1 MLQNYLKIALRNLL
15 KNKTFSFI
23 NIAGLAVGLASTM
36 LLALWV
42 LDEYSFENFQ
52 EKKDVLFQGKR
63 NFKESETSIWTSTS
77 QSGNTAEYI
86 RKNFPEVKNAILTD
100 WGNDVTI
107 NYGEKSLKKKWSSVE
122 KPFFDM
128 FTFPFVKGSAKT
140 AFTDINSV
148 VLTEGMAKALFGDED
163 PMNKLVK
170 INLKHTLKVTGILKD
185 LPTNT
190 RFKFDYLTSIKFL
203 DSIDKTYYGWT
214 SNMFQLWVELRPD
227 ANLEAV
233 NKKMIEVYKTNNN
246 NGLSNGDL
254 FLYPL
259 TRLRLY
265 GMFKNGVESGEGLIS
280 LVSLFSIISFV
291 ILIIACINFMNLSTA
306 RSEKRAKEVGVRK
319 VTGATRSSLIGLF
332 LSESLLITI
341 LAFSMAILMV
351 TLLLPAFNDLIEK
364 QLAIPFENIKYI
376 IGAVGLVLFTGFVS
390 GSYPAFFLSSFQP
403 IKVLK
408 GTMQMGRGASL
419 PRKILVIVQ
428 FCFSII
434 LVIFTILVYQQIR
447 FGQNQP
453 LGYDQKNLMY
463 FEMPGEMYKQFTP
476 MKQDFL
482 ASGMVISAYS
492 TNQPMNSRGNNSWG
506 YEWRGQ
512 KIEQKNQLFD
522 VVRVTFD
529 FLKTT
534 GVKLKEGRD
543 YSPQFMADTIH
554 SVLVNE
560 AAIKVIGFKNPVGEI
575 IRQGNE
581 TYTIVGVLKD
591 FVFGNPFEDE
601 LPMMVQLM
609 PNANGAANV
618 VLRLNPQ
625 KSATECLEKISAIF
639 KKYETIAPFDYTF
652 VDTEFEKK
660 FSKERLLSILA
671 YLFGG
676 LAIFVS
682 CLGLFGLASFMAE
695 RRTKEIGIR
704 KVLGASVSGIVMMLS
719 KDFLKLVGIA
729 TIIAFPLAWLLGNRF
744 LENYPKHINFAW
756 WIFAISGI
764 MAIVIALLTV
774 SYQAIKAA
782 VANPVKSLRTE

>member
-1 MLQNYLKIALRNLL
+1 MLQNYLKITLRNLL

-23 NIAGLAVGLASTM
+23 NITGLAVGLASTM

-52 EKKDVLFQGKR
+52 EKRDVLFQGKR
-63 NFKESETSIWTSTS
+63 NFKESETNISTSSS

-86 RKNFPEVKNAILTD
+86 RKNFPEVKNAILTGYGYD
-100 WGNDVTI
+100 API
-107 NYGEKSLKKKWSSVE
+107 SYGEKSLKKTWNWVE
-122 KPFFDM
+122 TPFFEM
-128 FTFPFVKGSAKT
+128 FTFPLVKGSVKT
-140 AFTDINSV
+140 AFIDINSI
-148 VLTEGMAKALFGDED
+148 VLTESMAKALFGDED

-170 INLKHTLKVTGILKD
+170 INLKHSLKVTGILKD

-190 RFKFDYLTSIKFL
+190 RFQFDYLTSIKFL
-203 DSIDKTYYGWT
+203 DSIGETYYGW
-214 SNMFQLWVELRPD
+214 SANNFQLWVELRPD
-227 ANLEAV
+227 ANLAAV
-233 NKKMIEVYKTNNN
+233 NKKMLKVYKSNAD
-246 NGLSNGDL
+246 GFSNGDL

-259 TRLRLY
+259 SHLRLY
-265 GMFKNGVESGEGLIS
+265 NKFENGVESGEGLIS
-280 LVSLFSIISFV
+280 LVSLFSIISIV

-319 VTGATRSSLIGLF
+319 VTGATRGSLIGLF
-332 LSESLLITI
+332 LGEALLTTI
-341 LAFSMAILMV
+341 LAFCLAILMV
-351 TLLLPAFNDLIEK
+351 TVLLPAFNDLIGK
-364 QLAIPFENIKYI
+364 QLTVPFENINYVLGAI
-376 IGAVGLVLFTGFVS
+376 ILILFTGFVS
-390 GSYPAFFLSSFQP
+390 GSYPAFFLSSFKP

-408 GTMQMGRGASL
+408 GTLQMGRGASL
-419 PRKILVIVQ
+419 PRKILVVVQ
-428 FCFSII
+428 FCFSIVLI
-434 LVIFTILVYQQIR
+434 IFTILVYQQIR

-463 FEMPGEMYKQFTP
+463 FEMPGEMYKQFSP
-476 MKQDFL
+476 MKQDLL
-482 ASGMVISAYS
+482 ASGVVVSAYS
-492 TNQPMNSRGNNSWG
+492 TNQPMNATGNNSWG
-506 YEWRGQ
+506 YEWKGQ
-512 KIEQKNQLFD
+512 KPEQKNQIFD
-522 VVRVTFD
+522 NVRVTFD

-554 SVLVNE
+554 SVLINE
-560 AAIKVIGFKNPVGEI
+560 AAVKAMGLKNPLGEI
-575 IRQGNE
+575 IRRKGEGN
-581 TYTIVGVLKD
+581 YTIVGVLKD
-591 FVFGNPFEDE
+591 FVFGNPFEDKE
-601 LPMMVQLM
+601 PMMVQLM
-609 PNANGAANV
+609 PNAENAPNV

-625 KSATECLEKISAIF
+625 KSATECLEKVNAIF
-639 KKYETIAPFDYTF
+639 KKYEPVAPFDYQF

-660 FSKERLLSILA
+660 FSKETLLSNLA
-671 YLFGG
+671 ILFGG

-729 TIIAFPLAWLLGNRF
+729 TLISFPFAWFLGNKF
-744 LENYPKHINFAW
+744 LEHYPKHINFGW
-756 WIFAISGI
+756 WIFAVSGI
-764 MAIVIALLTV
+764 LASIIALLTV

>member
-36 LLALWV
+36 ILALWV

-52 EKKDVLFQGKR
+52 EKKGVLFQGKR
-63 NFKESETSIWTSTS
+63 NFKESETSIWTSSS

-100 WGNDVTI
+100 WGYNAPI
-107 NYGEKSLKKKWSSVE
+107 NYGEKSLKKNWSSVE
-122 KPFFDM
+122 TPFFEM

-148 VLTEGMAKALFGDED
+148 VLTESMAKALFGDED

-170 INLKHTLKVTGILKD
+170 INLKHTLKVTGVLRD

-190 RFKFDYLTSIKFL
+190 RFKFDYLTSMKFL
-203 DSIDKTYYGWT
+203 DSIGETYYGW
-214 SNMFQLWVELRPD
+214 SANNFQLWVELRPD

-233 NKKMIEVYKTNNN
+233 NKKMLKVYKSNAD
-246 NGLSNGDL
+246 GFSNGDL

-259 TRLRLY
+259 SRLRLY
-265 GMFKNGVESGEGLIS
+265 NRFNNGVESGEGLIS
-280 LVSLFSIISFV
+280 LVSLFSIISII

-319 VTGATRSSLIGLF
+319 VTGANRGSLIGLF

-341 LAFSMAILMV
+341 LAFGLAILIV
-351 TLLLPAFNDLIEK
+351 VLCLPAFNDLIEK
-364 QLAIPFENIKYI
+364 QLVVPFGNINYILGAII
-376 IGAVGLVLFTGFVS
+376 LVVFTGFIS

-408 GTMQMGRGASL
+408 GTLQMGRGASL

-476 MKQDFL
+476 LKQDLL
-482 ASGMVISAYS
+482 ASGVVVSAYS
-492 TNQPMNSRGNNSWG
+492 TNQPMNATGNNSWG
-506 YEWRGQ
+506 YEWKGQ
-512 KIEQKNQLFD
+512 KPEQKNQVFD
-522 VVRVTFD
+522 NVRVTFD

-534 GVKLKEGRD
+534 GIKLKEGRD

-560 AAIKVIGFKNPVGEI
+560 AAVKAMGLKNPLGEI
-575 IRQGNE
+575 IRRQGEGN
-581 TYTIVGVLKD
+581 YTIVGVLKD
-591 FVFGNPFEDE
+591 FVFGNPFEDKQ
-601 LPMMVQLM
+601 PMMVQLM
-609 PNANGAANV
+609 PNANRAANV
-618 VLRLNPQ
+618 VVRLNPQ
-625 KSATECLEKISAIF
+625 KSATECLEKISTIF
-639 KKYETIAPFDYTF
+639 KKYETAAPFDYQF

-704 KVLGASVSGIVMMLS
+704 KVLGASISGIVMMLS

-729 TIIAFPLAWLLGNRF
+729 TIISFPLAWLLGNKF

-756 WIFAISGI
+756 WIFAVSGI
-764 MAIVIALLTV
+764 MAGVIALLTV

>member
-52 EKKDVLFQGKR
+52 EKRDVLFQGKR
-63 NFKESETSIWTSTS
+63 NFKESETSIWTSSS

-86 RKNFPEVKNAILTD
+86 RKNFPEVKNAVLTD
-100 WGNDVTI
+100 WGNNVTI
-107 NYGEKSLKKKWSSVE
+107 SYGEKSLKKTWFSVE
-122 KPFFDM
+122 TPFFEM
-128 FTFPFVKGSAKT
+128 FTFPFVQGSAKT
-140 AFTDINSV
+140 AFIDVNSV
-148 VLTEGMAKALFGDED
+148 VLTESMAKSLFGDED

-170 INLKHTLKVTGILKD
+170 INLKHSLKVTGVLKD
-185 LPTNT
+185 LPKNT
-190 RFKFDYLTSIKFL
+190 RFNFDYLTSIKFL
-203 DSIDKTYYGWT
+203 DSIGETYYGW
-214 SNMFQLWVELRPD
+214 SANNFQLWVELRPD

-233 NKKMIEVYKTNNN
+233 NKKMLKVYKSNAD
-246 NGLSNGDL
+246 GFSNGDL

-259 TRLRLY
+259 SRLRL
-265 GMFKNGVESGEGLIS
+265 FNKFNNGVESGEGLNS
-280 LVSLFSIISFV
+280 LVSLFSIISIV
-291 ILIIACINFMNLSTA
+291 ILVIACINFMNLSTA

-319 VTGATRSSLIGLF
+319 VTGATRGSLISLF

-341 LAFSMAILMV
+341 LAFGLAILMV
-351 TLLLPAFNDLIEK
+351 TLLLPAFNDLIGK
-364 QLAIPFENIKYI
+364 QLTIPFGNINYVLGAI
-376 IGAVGLVLFTGFVS
+376 ILVLFTGFMS
-390 GSYPAFFLSSFQP
+390 GSYPAFFLSSFKP

-408 GTMQMGRGASL
+408 GTMQLGRGASL
-419 PRKILVIVQ
+419 PRKILVVIQ
-428 FCFSII
+428 FCFSIVLI
-434 LVIFTILVYQQIR
+434 IFTILVYQQIR

-476 MKQDFL
+476 MKQDLL
-482 ASGMVISAYS
+482 ASGVVMSAYS
-492 TNQPMNSRGNNSWG
+492 TNQPMNATGNNSWG
-506 YEWRGQ
+506 YEWKGQ
-512 KIEQKNQLFD
+512 KPEQKNQIFD
-522 VVRVTFD
+522 NVRVTLD

-534 GVKLKEGRD
+534 GIKLKEGRD

-560 AAIKVIGFKNPVGEI
+560 AAVKAMGLKNPLGEI
-575 IRQGNE
+575 IRRQRDGN
-581 TYTIVGVLKD
+581 YTIVGVLQD
-591 FVFGNPFEDE
+591 FVFGNPFEDKQ
-601 LPMMVQLM
+601 PMMVQLM
-609 PNANGAANV
+609 PDSQSASNV

-625 KSATECLEKISAIF
+625 KSATECLEKISTIF
-639 KKYETIAPFDYTF
+639 KKYESVAPFDYEF

-660 FSKERLLSILA
+660 FSKETLLRNLA

-704 KVLGASVSGIVMMLS
+704 KVLGASISGIVMMLS

-729 TIIAFPLAWLLGNRF
+729 TIVSFPIAWWLGNKF
-744 LENYPKHINFAW
+744 LEYYPKHINFAW
-756 WIFAISGI
+756 WIFAVSGI
-764 MAIVIALLTV
+764 MAGVIALLTV